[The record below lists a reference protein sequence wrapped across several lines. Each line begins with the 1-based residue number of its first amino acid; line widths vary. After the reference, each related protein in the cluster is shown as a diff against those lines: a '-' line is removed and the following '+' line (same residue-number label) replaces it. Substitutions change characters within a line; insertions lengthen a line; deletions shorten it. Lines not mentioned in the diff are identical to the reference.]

1 MEIISEFRVK
11 IYNNETDSTK
21 DDRFS
26 LLKVGSN
33 IKQFMDCCMNVNGRH
48 NVIQLLENA
57 KDGDIFIDNFGAFWK
72 YDEDMAEL
80 CYLST
85 NISITGLYT
94 LKHISELRF
103 APIITA
109 KEFFS
114 NLDVGS
120 VISVKDKYNK
130 IRRITI
136 VIEENEEDGTYD
148 VCCKDMTTGEYII
161 FI

>member
-1 MEIISEFRVK
+1 MLLDNGVSA
-11 IYNNETDSTK
+11 DS
-21 DDRFS
+21 
-26 LLKVGSN
+26 
-33 IKQFMDCCMNVNGRH
+33 
-48 NVIQLLENA
+48 
-57 KDGDIFIDNFGAFWK
+57 FGAFWR

-103 APIITA
+103 APIITV

>member
-1 MEIISEFRVK
+1 MEAIGEFRVE

-26 LLKVGSN
+26 LLQVGSN
-33 IKQFMDCCMNVNGRH
+33 IKQFMDCCMDVNGCH
-48 NVIQLLENA
+48 NAFQLLENA
-57 KDGDIFIDNFGAFWK
+57 EDGNIFIDNFGAFWE
-72 YDEDMAEL
+72 YDEYMGEL
-80 CYLST
+80 CYL
-85 NISITGLYT
+85 NANAPITELYT

-103 APIITA
+103 APIITV

-130 IRRITI
+130 IRRITKA
-136 VIEENEEDGTYD
+136 IEENEEDGTYE
-148 VCCKDMTTGEYII
+148 VCYKDMTTGEYII

>member
-33 IKQFMDCCMNVNGRH
+33 IKQFMDCCMNVNGCH

-72 YDEDMAEL
+72 YDEDMGEL

-94 LKHISELRF
+94 LKHISKLRF

-136 VIEENEEDGTYD
+136 TIEENEEDGTYD

>member
-1 MEIISEFRVK
+1 METISEFRVK

-26 LLKVGSN
+26 LLQVGSN

-48 NVIQLLENA
+48 NAFQLLEIA

-72 YDEDMAEL
+72 YDEDMGEL

-85 NISITGLYT
+85 NISMTELYT
-94 LKHISELRF
+94 LKHISKLRF
-103 APIITA
+103 APIITV

-130 IRRITI
+130 IIRITI
-136 VIEENEEDGTYD
+136 AIEENEEDCTYD

>member
-1 MEIISEFRVK
+1 METISEFRVK

-26 LLKVGSN
+26 LLQVGSN
-33 IKQFMDCCMNVNGRH
+33 IKQFMDCCMNVNGCH
-48 NVIQLLENA
+48 NAIQLLENA
-57 KDGDIFIDNFGAFWK
+57 KDGDMFIDNFGAFWK
-72 YDEDMAEL
+72 YDEDMGEL
-80 CYLST
+80 CYLNT
-85 NISITGLYT
+85 NIPITRLYAF
-94 LKHISELRF
+94 KHISRLRF
-103 APIITA
+103 APIITV

-130 IRRITI
+130 IRRITRA
-136 VIEENEEDGTYD
+136 IEENEEDGTYD
-148 VCCKDMTTGEYII
+148 ICYKDMTTGEYII